1 MFIESLRLFFFAFL
15 PIFLITHV
23 MFSRAILSKRIEGF
37 SDQESLKSAIKNMKK
52 QYKSEKKGFDFR
64 KSPSQHVIDKWLY
77 FGGGFYGL
85 MAFVTYMY
93 IEVGQIISFFGRL
106 FSLNLSQLF
115 SSISINM
122 LVNLFIDAIMNLVDA
137 FVWFNFWMKEIE
149 MMNGWVWLVCTYLAY
164 LAGVKTAQHYPFKY
178 RFSELFKKI
187 TANKEA

>member
-1 MFIESLRLFFFAFL
+1 
-15 PIFLITHV
+15 
-23 MFSRAILSKRIEGF
+23 
-37 SDQESLKSAIKNMKK
+37 MKK